1 MRQLLNMC
9 NAKNMIAWDHT
20 AALCATVINMHRDPK
35 RSKPAEA
42 AKLNPYRKGGVK
54 KDRPKIRLNKADSM
68 KLLKR
73 VFIDHQGVNP
83 EKIMQGKIE
92 D

>member
-1 MRQLLNMC
+1 MAD
-9 NAKNMIAWDHT
+9 AKCFAAWDHT

-35 RSKPAEA
+35 RSKPVDP
-42 AKLNPYRKGGVK
+42 AKMNPYRKGTSAGGK
-54 KDRPKIRLNKADSM
+54 PQIRLNKADSM

-73 VFIDHQGVNP
+73 VFIDHRPPNLAAL
-83 EKIMQGKIE
+83 EKGRIE